1 MSLDKP
7 VPGNFRVAFQPIG
20 FENEALLPEHGNLH
34 TRFGQCGSADGGS
47 GETEEPGSG
56 DPPSGREEAAQQQ
69 TVSGASRTRLFTRE
83 QLPSFSPRKP
93 REESKEI
100 LVAGQ
105 AST

>member
-1 MSLDKP
+1 MDSKTKLCCLKMAIYTLDLVNV
-7 VPGNFRVAFQPIG
+7 VPQMVV
-20 FENEALLPEHGNLH
+20 PEK
-34 TRFGQCGSADGGS
+34 A
-47 GETEEPGSG
+47 EPWWSG